1 MSDIDDKGGQ
11 AEQLALW
18 TIRSARRPVGL
29 PFSFWMTGQ
38 TDHWRDLQAIS
49 TMVRAVSQE
58 VAAQRGRGLDIAP
71 LGQVW
76 ITTEERHLLRAAA
89 AAQAED
95 DRVLTDSADAL
106 ASNAALTQP
115 IMTAAAM
122 LGAALA
128 AHGYWLPKPRTDTR
142 TLACAALSVARQR
155 TTNWD
160 QADVLWP

>member
-76 ITTEERHLLRAAA
+76 ITTEERHLLRAA
-89 AAQAED
+89 
-95 DRVLTDSADAL
+95 VLTDSADAL